1 MNEFPKWKL
10 ALSSINLIPVLL
22 SPFFLFGAQP
32 LGTSDSGALR
42 FLLYVLTQLF
52 WLLPLI
58 LFFVSLD
65 AYRRG
70 YTKRAILFDVIGLAA
85 TVSGICLLFFF

>member
-10 ALSSINLIPVLL
+10 LLSALNLIPVLL
-22 SPFFLFGAQP
+22 SPFYLFGAHP
-32 LGTSDSGALR
+32 LGTASSSLLR
-42 FLLYVLTQLF
+42 FLLYVLTQCF
-52 WLLPLI
+52 WLLPLV

-70 YTKRAILFDVIGLAA
+70 YSLRAFVFDAIGLAIM
-85 TVSGICLLFFF
+85 VSGTCLLFC

>member
-10 ALSSINLIPVLL
+10 LLSGINLIPVLL
-22 SPFFLFGAQP
+22 SPFYLFGAQP
-32 LGTSDSGALR
+32 LGTSDCAALR
-42 FLLYVLTQLF
+42 FLLYVLTQFF
-52 WLLPLI
+52 WLLPLV

-70 YTKRAILFDVIGLAA
+70 YTTRAILFDVVGLAA
-85 TVSGICLLFFF
+85 TVSGTVLLFC